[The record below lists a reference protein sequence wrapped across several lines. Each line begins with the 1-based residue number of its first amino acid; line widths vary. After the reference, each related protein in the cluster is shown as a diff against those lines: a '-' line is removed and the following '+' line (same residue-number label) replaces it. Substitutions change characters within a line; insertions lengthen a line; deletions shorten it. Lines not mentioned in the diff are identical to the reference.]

1 MVRKRRPRAE
11 PLLATLPPRPARLV
25 SMNEPDVPDGE
36 RPKIKVTDRRLF
48 DSDGNLRDEA
58 PSPPSD
64 DPATAPTG
72 AAAPEP
78 GGDLIEAAEAS
89 SDDAPE
95 VVPSVVPSEV
105 EDVASTGASD
115 ATQKAAS
122 RLKLDDQALL
132 KFIEEQ
138 YVGGL
143 LALGA
148 MPEPQSGQMVED
160 LDMAR
165 LRVEVLGLL
174 QESTEG
180 ERSDDTSKALEDVL
194 YQLRLAYLQKR
205 KVAKL

>member
-1 MVRKRRPRAE
+1 
-11 PLLATLPPRPARLV
+11 
-25 SMNEPDVPDGE
+25 MNDTDVPDGQ

-48 DSDGNLRDEA
+48 DSHGNLRDEA
-58 PSPPSD
+58 PSPPSHTSATE
-64 DPATAPTG
+64 PACAAEPAP
-72 AAAPEP
+72 A
-78 GGDLIEAAEAS
+78 GDLIESVDASADAA
-89 SDDAPE
+89 
-95 VVPSVVPSEV
+95 PSGAPSEV
-105 EDVASTGASD
+105 EDVATTDDND
-115 ATQKAAS
+115 ATPKTAP
-122 RLKLDDQALL
+122 KLNLNDQAML

-160 LDMAR
+160 LDLAH

-180 ERSDDTSKALEDVL
+180 SRSDDTSKALEDVL

>member
-1 MVRKRRPRAE
+1 MNDND
-11 PLLATLPPRPARLV
+11 LL
-25 SMNEPDVPDGE
+25 DGQ
-36 RPKIKVTDRRLF
+36 RPKIKVIDRRLF

-64 DPATAPTG
+64 APTTEPAG
-72 AAAPEP
+72 AAEPAPA
-78 GGDLIEAAEAS
+78 GDLIESTDAS
-89 SDDAPE
+89 ADDAP
-95 VVPSVVPSEV
+95 SSAPSEV
-105 EDVASTGASD
+105 EDVATAGDSD
-115 ATQKAAS
+115 ATPKTAPK
-122 RLKLDDQALL
+122 LKLNDQAML

-160 LDMAR
+160 LDLAR

-180 ERSDDTSKALEDVL
+180 GRSDDTSKALEDVL
-194 YQLRLAYLQKR
+194 YQLRMAYLQKR